1 MDNFDV
7 VIIGAGV
14 TGSSIARELSRRSGK
29 FLVIDRAADVC
40 EGTSKANSAIV
51 HAGFDAE
58 PNTMKAKMN
67 VRGNVLMDEV
77 SAQLDVP
84 FKRVGAMVVCL
95 NEDELPHLQ
104 QLYQRGITNGVT
116 GLKLLSGE
124 EARELEPNL
133 SQKCCGALLAET
145 SGIVCPFELTLG
157 MAENAATNGV
167 QFSFE
172 TKVTGIEKGENGWI
186 ITTEDGGEIHTRA
199 VVNAAGVY
207 ADELHNMVCDE
218 KLHITPRRGEYML
231 LDKTAG
237 SHVSRTVFQL
247 PGKLGK
253 GVLVSPTV
261 HGNLLVGPTAADTD
275 DRESLATTAAGM
287 GEVAAKSGL
296 AVENVPLRQVITSFA
311 GLRAHEDGDDFVLG
325 EVADGF
331 FDAAGI
337 ESPGLTAAPA
347 IGEYIAELVAGE
359 LKLQPN
365 ASFNPIR
372 KGVPHLAAMNA
383 EERAEKI
390 RENPAYGAIVC
401 RCEQVSEG
409 EIVDAI
415 HGTIGAKTLDGV
427 KRRTRA
433 GMGRCQSGFCSP
445 RIMELISQELGVD
458 MREVCK
464 NGKGSAVVVDKIR

>member
-1 MDNFDV
+1 MEHFDV

-14 TGSSIARELSRRSGK
+14 TGSAIARELSRRSGK
-29 FLVIDRAADVC
+29 FLVIERAADVC

-58 PNTMKAKMN
+58 PNTLKAEMN
-67 VRGNVLMDEV
+67 VRGNELMSEI
-77 SAQLDVP
+77 SSELDVP

-95 NEDELPHLQ
+95 NNDELPKLNE
-104 QLYQRGITNGVT
+104 LYQRGIKNGVS
-116 GLKLLSGE
+116 GLKIISGD
-124 EARELEPNL
+124 EARALEPNL
-133 SQKCCGALLAET
+133 SKNACGALLAET

-157 MAENAATNGV
+157 MAESAAKNGV
-167 QFSFE
+167 EFRFE
-172 TKVTGIEKGENGWI
+172 TKVTGIEKSENGWV
-186 ITTEDGGEIHTRA
+186 ITTEDGGKLEATA

-207 ADELHNMVCDE
+207 ADELHNMVCDD

-237 SHVSRTVFQL
+237 SHVSRTIFQL

-275 DRESLATTAAGM
+275 DKESLATTAAGM
-287 GEVAAKSGL
+287 GEVAAKSGM

-325 EVADGF
+325 ESADGF
-331 FDAAGI
+331 FDAAGV

-347 IGEYIAELVAGE
+347 IGEYIAEMVAKK
-359 LKLQPN
+359 LNLQPN
-365 ASFNPIR
+365 QSFDPTR
-372 KGVPHLAAMNA
+372 KGVPHLAAMTA

-390 RENPAYGAIVC
+390 RQNPAYGAIVC

-409 EIVDAI
+409 EILDAI
-415 HGTIGAKTLDGV
+415 HGIIGAKSLDGI

-445 RIMELISQELGVD
+445 RIMELISKELNID
-458 MREVCK
+458 LRDVCK
-464 NGKGSAVVVDKIR
+464 NDKGSAVVVDKIR